1 MGAWILLHAVRGLL
15 QLRILAGLPMN
26 IFVLDSD
33 PTLAAQYQH
42 NKHVVKMILE
52 SAQLLCGPLNDAPY
66 KRTHFNHPCAIWTRQ
81 TRANY
86 LWLIEHGLALA
97 DEYTYRYGK
106 IHASKWVI
114 NHCASRVNEI
124 PGGSMTPHAQAMTP
138 HAQAMPDEYRRFDT
152 VEAYRA
158 YYIGTKLVGA
168 VWTNRERPK
177 WARTS
182 SE

>member
-1 MGAWILLHAVRGLL
+1 
-15 QLRILAGLPMN
+15 MN

-33 PTLAAQYQH
+33 PVLAAQSQH

-52 SAQLLCGPLNDAPY
+52 SAQLLCGPLENAPY

-81 TRANY
+81 TKANY
-86 LWLIEHGLALA
+86 LWLIEHGFALA
-97 DEYTYRYGK
+97 DEYRYRYGK
-106 IHASKWVI
+106 IHASAAVI
-114 NHCASRVNEI
+114 CHCASRVNEI
-124 PGGSMTPHAQAMTP
+124 PDGPLTP
-138 HAQAMPDEYRRFDT
+138 HAQAMPDEYRRNDT

-168 VWTNRERPK
+168 AWKNRERPE
-177 WARTS
+177 WTRIS

>member
-1 MGAWILLHAVRGLL
+1 
-15 QLRILAGLPMN
+15 MN

-33 PTLAAQYQH
+33 PVLAAQSQH

-52 SAQLLCGPLNDAPY
+52 SAQLLCGPLENAPY

-81 TRANY
+81 TRSNY

-97 DEYTYRYGK
+97 DEYTHRYGK
-106 IHASKWVI
+106 IHASHAVI
-114 NHCASRVNEI
+114 RHCASRVNEI
-124 PGGSMTPHAQAMTP
+124 PDGPLTR
-138 HAQAMPDEYRRFDT
+138 HAQAMPFEYQRFDV

-168 VWTNRERPK
+168 VWTNRERPE
-177 WARTS
+177 WANIS
-182 SE
+182 LE

>member
-1 MGAWILLHAVRGLL
+1 MLGAWILLHAVRGLL

-66 KRTHFNHPCAIWTRQ
+66 RRTHFNHPCAIWTRQ

-97 DEYTYRYGK
+97 DEYTHRYGK

-124 PGGSMTPHAQAMTP
+124 PSGSMTP
-138 HAQAMPDEYRRFDT
+138 HAQAMPDEYRRFNT

-168 VWTNRERPK
+168 VWTNRERPE
-177 WARTS
+177 WAHTS

>member
-1 MGAWILLHAVRGLL
+1 
-15 QLRILAGLPMN
+15 MN

-33 PTLAAQYQH
+33 PVLAAQSQH

-52 SAQLLCGPLNDAPY
+52 SAQLLCGPLENAPY

-81 TRANY
+81 TRSNY
-86 LWLIEHGLALA
+86 RWLIEHGLALA
-97 DEYTYRYGK
+97 DEYTHRYGK
-106 IHASKWVI
+106 VHTSHAVI
-114 NHCASRVNEI
+114 RHCASRVNEI
-124 PGGSMTPHAQAMTP
+124 PDGPLTR

-168 VWTNRERPK
+168 VWTNRERPE
-177 WARTS
+177 WTNIS
-182 SE
+182 LE